1 MFKRL
6 RRLWEAW
13 KQALFDSYEQP
24 KPTVYK
30 IGNRRYIKKKILN
43 RPKGQKGPYL
53 K

>member
-1 MFKRL
+1 MFGQL

-13 KQALFDSYEQP
+13 KKSLYDSYEQ

-30 IGNRRYIKKKILN
+30 IGKKRYVKVKRLSTNSKS
-43 RPKGQKGPYL
+43 KGPYL

>member
-1 MFKRL
+1 MFARI
-6 RRLWEAW
+6 RGWFEAY
-13 KQALFDSYEQP
+13 KKFIFESYEPP

-30 IGNRRYIKKKILN
+30 IGGKKYVKKKILN